1 MKIRVARE
9 EKAVGKL
16 TDVELRNWIKAG
28 LPVVKTDGD
37 GLTFTLSAK
46 GTAAWTLRY
55 RYAGKAKELTLGRYP
70 DLTLTKAREMAAEK
84 RVDVCRGRDVAAEKQ
99 SQKEADKLAALVAK
113 SDTVKA
119 LYDDFYA
126 RQIEGQRKNPEQ
138 VGGVF
143 ALHILPAIGSKAVTE
158 IRPLDI
164 DRMLRPIV
172 DRGIFRTA
180 VKVLQLTKA
189 LFNFAMKRHIVTSNP
204 AAPFNWQDI
213 GGETGPRSRVLTKT
227 EVAKFFKAI
236 RDTPNFAPYSAAALK
251 LLLAL
256 GVRKMELLKATW
268 DEFDLKAGE
277 WHLPAER
284 TKTEAAIRIP
294 LSPWVVSILKEQK
307 ERGHN
312 AYVFPVLRIA
322 PGKTTR
328 YMGETTLNHALYM
341 LQSDLDPFTVHDLR
355 RTARTH
361 LAALGVAP
369 YIAEMC
375 LNHKPKGIEAVYNV
389 HDYFEERKAALGS
402 LANLLNQC
410 EKGNP
415 DKIIPIKQSRK
426 KA

>member
-1 MKIRVARE
+1 M
-9 EKAVGKL
+9 GKL

-28 LPVVKTDGD
+28 KPVAKSDGD

-55 RYAGKAKELTLGRYP
+55 RFGGKAKELTLGRYP
-70 DLTLTKAREMAAEK
+70 DLTLTKARELAAEK
-84 RVDVCRGRDVAAEKQ
+84 RVEIRRGVDVGEALQEQKQ
-99 SQKEADKLAALVAK
+99 ADRLAAALDK
-113 SDTVKA
+113 TGTVKA
-119 LYDDFYA
+119 LYEEWFS
-126 RQIEGQRKNPEQ
+126 RHIEGQRANPEQ
-138 VGGVF
+138 VAGCF
-143 ALHILPAIGSKAVTE
+143 ALHVLPIIGNKQLADV
-158 IRPLDI
+158 RPADV
-164 DRMLRPIV
+164 DKMLRPLS

-180 VKVLQLTKA
+180 AKALQLTKR
-189 LFNFAMKRHIVTSNP
+189 LFDYAMKRHLITANP
-204 AAPFNWQDI
+204 ATPFNWTDI
-213 GGETGPRSRVLTKT
+213 GGKTGPRSRVLSRA
-227 EVAKFFKAI
+227 ELVAFFKAM
-236 RDTPNFAPYSAAALK
+236 RDTPNYPAYSAAALK

-268 DEFDLKAGE
+268 DEFDLAAGE

-294 LSPWVVSILKEQK
+294 LSPWAVAILKEQQA
-307 ERGHN
+307 RGHN

-322 PGKTTR
+322 PGKTTG

-341 LQSDLDPFTVHDLR
+341 LQSDIEAFTVHDLR
-355 RTARTH
+355 RTTRTH

-389 HDYFEERKAALGS
+389 HDYFEERRAALFALS
-402 LANLLNQC
+402 DLLAEC
-410 EKGNP
+410 EKG
-415 DKIIPIKQSRK
+415 DAKKVIPIKQRTPK